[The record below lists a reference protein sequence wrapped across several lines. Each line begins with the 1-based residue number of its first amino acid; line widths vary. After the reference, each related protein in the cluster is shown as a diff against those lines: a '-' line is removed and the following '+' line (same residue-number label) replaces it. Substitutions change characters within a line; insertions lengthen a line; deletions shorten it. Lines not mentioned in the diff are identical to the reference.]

1 MQPAQLLDVVSQALM
16 LVILVIGPV
25 ALLAGIGSFAIAVI
39 QGATGMQEPAASN
52 LVRLVLVYAAV
63 AAGGAWALREI
74 ATMGVK
80 LLEQLPAIQSGA

>member
-1 MQPAQLLDVVSQALM
+1 
-16 LVILVIGPV
+16 
-25 ALLAGIGSFAIAVI
+25 
-39 QGATGMQEPAASN
+39 MQEPAASN

-74 ATMGVK
+74 ATMGVN